1 MILIPARNEAPRI
14 ASVVRGVRE
23 VAPDAPVVVVVNG
36 TTDDTAEVAERAG
49 AEVIHA
55 EPGYG
60 TALLAGYKHA
70 LERPDTDW
78 VVQMDADGQH
88 PAQAIPDL
96 RAALDVHDVVVGS
109 RFAPGGGSPGWQ
121 RRRRWTIAALG
132 VATRA
137 LTGCPVRDV
146 SSGFQALSR
155 PAIEHLNDTF
165 SVDLTD
171 ANVLARL
178 HRAGLAMGEVGVQMP
193 QRAGGQSMHGG
204 ISSAIYA
211 GKTLLAVIAEARA

>member
-1 MILIPARNEAPRI
+1 MILIPARNEEPRI
-14 ASVVRGVRE
+14 ASVVHDVRQ
-23 VAPDAPVVVVVNG
+23 VVPDTPVVVIVNG
-36 TTDDTAEVAERAG
+36 TTDDTALVAERAG
-49 AEVIHA
+49 AEVIHS

-60 TALLAGYKHA
+60 MALLTGYRHA
-70 LERPDTDW
+70 LSRSDTSW

-88 PAQAIPDL
+88 PAQAIPHL
-96 RAALDVHDVVVGS
+96 RAALGAHDVVIGS

-132 VATRA
+132 VANRA

-155 PAIEHLNDTF
+155 PAIEFLSTAF

-178 HRAGLAMGEVGVQMP
+178 HKSGLAIGEVGVQMP
-193 QRAGGQSMHGG
+193 QRAGGESMHGG
-204 ISSAIYA
+204 MSSAIYA